1 MKPNAWQRGLVA
13 AQAAPRCGAW
23 ARRTGLPCRKPAMA
37 NGRCRLHG
45 GCSTGPRT
53 AEGLTRCTAA
63 PTKHGRRNAVARA
76 QATKRGQARSALAEL
91 RRLLTKIQK
100 GDDSGIDADDVLDLL
115 NRTNVS
121 P

>member
-37 NGRCRLHG
+37 KGRCRLHG

-53 AEGLTRCTAA
+53 AEGLYAL
-63 PTKHGRRNAVARA
+63 HRRADEAWPAERGTRA
-76 QATKRGQARSALAEL
+76 QAKARSALAEL
-91 RRLLTKIQK
+91 RRLLTMIQK
-100 GDDSGIDADDVLDLL
+100 GNDAEKRMSAQVC
-115 NRTNVS
+115 RRGRCQA
-121 P
+121 